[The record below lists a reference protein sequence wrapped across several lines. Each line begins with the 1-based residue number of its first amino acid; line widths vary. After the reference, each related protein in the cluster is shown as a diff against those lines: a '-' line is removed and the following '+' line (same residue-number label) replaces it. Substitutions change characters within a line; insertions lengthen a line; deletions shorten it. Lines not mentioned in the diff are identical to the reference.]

1 LELGG
6 KRMCEK
12 PVLCFILVFL
22 QGGIEDGLEVG
33 GGSRSGGRV
42 ENPGHRSNS
51 QEDGKKRYA

>member
-1 LELGG
+1 VASGCVRSLFF
-6 KRMCEK
+6 
-12 PVLCFILVFL
+12 VLFSYFSKAALR
-22 QGGIEDGLEVG
+22 DGLEVG